1 MSTLTS
7 FSSRSPTLLLS
18 GLRAGLFALIIAGCP
33 MPGHHSAIRDP
44 QGEARLSAL
53 EVTGGGT
60 MYPEFEPGVHHY
72 AVRCEDSTT
81 LRVTARTQRDH
92 ERLTLLHNDRESI
105 GSIDEQIAVNADHDI
120 AIRVSGREAT
130 ETYYVHCIPPGFPD
144 ITIEK
149 RTEAVTKGLLLM
161 TPSVRRPDISFLAIV
176 DNNGVPRWV
185 REPDVRAR
193 NFRRYPDGRYSYSE
207 RGDDGNYHAVIL
219 DADLERIDTAT
230 IVPPLDPDATGGHD
244 FLVTDD
250 GNYLLMSYHPAQRDL
265 SDFECENEDGSTR
278 QCSTAEP
285 TEDSVIQEVTP
296 DGTQVFLWNSWDH
309 MKIGD
314 CTIHR
319 FPNDYAHLNSLYE
332 LDDGD
337 ILASFRGCAQVLR
350 IDRETGAVVWQLGGT
365 LPMRENRPAPPGG
378 TTRYLQVVGDPA
390 GEFCGQHEATETASG
405 SLLMFD
411 NGNHCLGDRGN
422 EPHFTRIVEYDISSD
437 TTAAFV
443 RQYVLPEEFGA
454 TTSAGGVVALTNG
467 HWLITW
473 GSGPKVAV
481 SEVDTASNEVFRIRM
496 SKDDQV
502 FATYRVYREREQ
514 DVKIPLNLPS

>member
-1 MSTLTS
+1 MRSSTTS
-7 FSSRSPTLLLS
+7 GCPILLPSALC
-18 GLRAGLFALIIAGCP
+18 AGVFALIMAGCP
-33 MPGHHSAIRDP
+33 MPGHQAASRDP
-44 QGEARLSAL
+44 QGDARLSAL
-53 EVTGGGT
+53 QVTGGGT
-60 MYPEFEPGVHHY
+60 MYPEFDAGVHHY

-81 LRVTARTQRDH
+81 LRVTARTQD
-92 ERLTLLHNDRESI
+92 EGARLTLLHNDQKSI
-105 GSIDEQIAVNADHDI
+105 GSIDGQVAVNADHDI
-120 AIRVSGREAT
+120 AIRVTGGDAM
-130 ETYYVHCIPPGFPD
+130 ETYYVHCIPAEFPD

-149 RTEAVTKGLLLM
+149 RTESVTEGLLLI
-161 TPSVRRPDISFLAIV
+161 TPSVRRTDISFLAIV

-185 REPDVRAR
+185 REPDVRGH

-207 RGDDGNYHAVIL
+207 RGHDGNYHAVIL

-230 IVPPLDPDATGGHD
+230 IVSPLEPDETGGHD
-244 FLVTDD
+244 FLVTED
-250 GNYLLMSYHPAQRDL
+250 GNYLFMSYYPAQRDL

-296 DGTQVFLWNSWDH
+296 GGTQVFLWNSWDH
-309 MKIGD
+309 MKMSD

-337 ILASFRGCAQVLR
+337 IVASFRGCAQVLR
-350 IDRETGAVVWQLGGT
+350 IDRGTGAVVWQLGGT
-365 LPMRENRPAPPGG
+365 LPMREDRPVPPSG
-378 TTRYLQVVGDPA
+378 TTRYLKVVDDPA

-422 EPHFTRIVEYDISSD
+422 EPHFTRIVEYDISSG
-437 TTAAFV
+437 TTAVFV

-454 TTSAGGVVALTNG
+454 TTSSGGVVALANG

-473 GSGPKVAV
+473 GHGPKVTV

-496 SKDDQV
+496 SKEDQV
-502 FATYRVYREREQ
+502 FTTYRVYREREQ
-514 DVKIPLNLPS
+514 DVRIPLNLPR